1 MLAVGD
7 RLIVA
12 NFASVPPTIT
22 SFKWDTAHTP
32 PGRIFLSEA
41 YVGDD
46 ANSDETGTTENN
58 ECSDRGVCN
67 TDTGAFSI

>member
-32 PGRIFLSEA
+32 P
-41 YVGDD
+41 DD